1 MHFLIL
7 WNKTIL
13 ISRFINK
20 GGSNYVVKIFFVNNV
35 NNVNNATT
43 IQRLLAK
50 DIYGEEPI
58 KYRVSFRSKEKT
70 PIQDFSF
77 TEN

>member
-1 MHFLIL
+1 M
-7 WNKTIL
+7 
-13 ISRFINK
+13 K
-20 GGSNYVVKIFFVNNV
+20 GQVFFEMSSNEYNVMKSHPETYYIFFV

>member
-1 MHFLIL
+1 MKSHPE
-7 WNKTIL
+7 T
-13 ISRFINK
+13 
-20 GGSNYVVKIFFVNNV
+20 YYIFFV